1 MTAALSASCP
11 VALKEWAGVIGAMA
25 RGEQLVLIRKG
36 GLVEPSRGFEIRS
49 TEFVLYP
56 TFEHQTVNYLR
67 EPYRRYLDEA
77 LAARPPDGQVRV
89 ELAGQVVWSRESRDP
104 SLLEQL
110 EPFHIYHE
118 QFLAQRLK
126 WQPDQ
131 PLVVAVVRCYRL
143 AAAQQLPVAAH
154 YAGCKSWVDLD
165 QPVPLEGAF
174 PVLDDRT
181 FDERLSR
188 LRAVLGA

>member
-1 MTAALSASCP
+1 MKAALSASCP
-11 VALKEWAGVIGAMA
+11 TALKEWAGGIEAMA

-36 GLVEPSRGFEIRS
+36 GLVDAARGFEIRA
-49 TEFVLYP
+49 TEFVFYP

-67 EPYRRYLDEA
+67 TEYRRYLEEA
-77 LAARPPDGQVRV
+77 LAARPPEGQVRV
-89 ELAGQVVWSRESRDP
+89 ELAGQVVLSRESRDP
-104 SLLEQL
+104 SLLERL

-131 PLVVAVVRCYRL
+131 PLVVAVVRAWRL
-143 AAAQQLPVAAH
+143 AAPQQLPVAAH

-165 QPVPLEGAF
+165 QPVSLEGAF

-181 FDERLSR
+181 FDERLS
-188 LRAVLGA
+188 LIRAVLGA